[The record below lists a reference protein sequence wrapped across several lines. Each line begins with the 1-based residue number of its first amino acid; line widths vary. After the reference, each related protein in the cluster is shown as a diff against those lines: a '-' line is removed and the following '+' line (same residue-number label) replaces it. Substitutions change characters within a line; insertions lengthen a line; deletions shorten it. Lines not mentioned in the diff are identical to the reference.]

1 MSMSRLE
8 AVLATIDAQADSAL
22 TKLDQAQQFATRSE
36 HLAVEGTSADEIATV
51 TVDGTGQ
58 VQAIVIEDDVRHLTG
73 AQVAADVLEALRQAQ
88 RRLSYHVEQLG
99 TEIYGPGSP
108 SVQAFSQAYR
118 DRYGYEED
126 EDR

>member
-8 AVLATIDAQADSAL
+8 AVLATIDAQAETAI
-22 TKLDQAQQFATRSE
+22 TRLDQAQEFANRSE
-36 HLAVEGTSADEIATV
+36 HLAVEGASGDGIATV

-58 VQAIVIEDDVRHLTG
+58 VQAIVIDDDVRHLTG
-73 AQVAADVLEALRQAQ
+73 SQVAADVLEALRQAQ
-88 RRLSYHVEQLG
+88 RRLTFHVEQLG
-99 TEIYGPGSP
+99 TEIYGAGSP
-108 SVQAFSQAYR
+108 SVQEFSRAYR

>member
-8 AVLATIDAQADSAL
+8 AVLATIDAQAESAQ
-22 TKLDQAQQFATRSE
+22 TKLDQAEQFAARSE
-36 HLAVEGTSADEIATV
+36 HLAVEGVSDDEVARV

-58 VQAIVIEDDVRHLTG
+58 VQAITVADDVRHLSG
-73 AQVAADVLEALRQAQ
+73 AQVAADVMAALRQAQ

-126 EDR
+126 EDQ

>member
-1 MSMSRLE
+1 MTMSRLE

-22 TKLDQAQQFATRSE
+22 TKLDQAEQFATRSE
-36 HLAVEGTSADEIATV
+36 HLAVEGASADEVAKV

-58 VQAIVIEDDVRHLTG
+58 VQSITIEDDVRHLSG
-73 AQVAADVLEALRQAQ
+73 AQVAGAVMDALRQAQ

-126 EDR
+126 EER

>member
-8 AVLATIDAQADSAL
+8 AVLATIDAQADTAL
-22 TKLDQAQQFATRSE
+22 TKLDQAEQFATRSE
-36 HLAVEGTSADEIATV
+36 HLAVEGVSGDEVAKV
-51 TVDGTGQ
+51 VVDGTGQ
-58 VQAIVIEDDVRHLTG
+58 VQAITIDDDVRHLTG
-73 AQVAADVLEALRQAQ
+73 AQVAADVMEALRQAQ

-99 TEIYGPGSP
+99 TEIYGAGSP

-126 EDR
+126 ADQ

>member
-1 MSMSRLE
+1 MTMSRLE
-8 AVLATIDAQADSAL
+8 AVLATIDAQADAAQ

-36 HLAVEGTSADEIATV
+36 HLAVEGASGDEVAKV
-51 TVDGTGQ
+51 VVDGTGQ
-58 VQAIVIEDDVRHLTG
+58 VQAITIDDDVRHLSG
-73 AQVAADVLEALRQAQ
+73 AQIAADVMEALRQAQ

-99 TEIYGPGSP
+99 TEIYGAGSP

-126 EDR
+126 EDQ

>member
-22 TKLDQAQQFATRSE
+22 TRLDQAQQFATRSE

-58 VQAIVIEDDVRHLTG
+58 VQAIVIDDDVRHLTG

-88 RRLSYHVEQLG
+88 RRLSYHVEQIG
-99 TEIYGPGSP
+99 TEIYGAGSP
-108 SVQAFSQAYR
+108 SVQEFTRAYR

>member
-36 HLAVEGTSADEIATV
+36 HLAVEGASSDDVARV

-58 VQAIVIEDDVRHLTG
+58 VQSIVIEDDVRGLSG
-73 AQVAADVLEALRQAQ
+73 AQIAADVLEALRQAQ
-88 RRLSYHVEQLG
+88 RRLSYHVEQIG
-99 TEIYGPGSP
+99 TEVYGAGSP
-108 SVQAFSQAYR
+108 SVQEFTRAYR

>member
-1 MSMSRLE
+1 MTMSRLE

-36 HLAVEGTSADEIATV
+36 HLSVEGASNDEVAKV

-58 VQAIVIEDDVRHLTG
+58 IQAIVIEDDVRHLSG
-73 AQVAADVLEALRQAQ
+73 AQIAADVLEALGQAQ

-99 TEIYGPGSP
+99 TEVYGAGSP

-126 EDR
+126 EDK

>member
-8 AVLATIDAQADSAL
+8 AVLATIDAQAETAI
-22 TKLDQAQQFATRSE
+22 TRLDQAQEFATRSE
-36 HLAVEGTSADEIATV
+36 HLAVEGASGDGIATV

-58 VQAIVIEDDVRHLTG
+58 VQAIVIDDDVRHLTG
-73 AQVAADVLEALRQAQ
+73 SQVAADVLEALRQAQ
-88 RRLSYHVEQLG
+88 RRLTFHVEQLG
-99 TEIYGPGSP
+99 TEIYGAGSP
-108 SVQAFSQAYR
+108 SVQEFSRAYR

>member
-36 HLAVEGTSADEIATV
+36 HLAVEGRSADEIATV

-58 VQAIVIEDDVRHLTG
+58 VQAIMIDDDVRHLSG

-88 RRLSYHVEQLG
+88 RRLSFHVEQLG
-99 TEIYGPGSP
+99 TDIYGAGSP
-108 SVQAFSQAYR
+108 SVEEFSRAYR

-126 EDR
+126 EER

>member
-22 TKLDQAQQFATRSE
+22 AKLDQAQQFATRSE
-36 HLAVEGTSADEIATV
+36 HLAVEGTSSDEVATV

-58 VQAIVIEDDVRHLTG
+58 VQAIVISDDVRDLTG
-73 AQVAADVLEALRQAQ
+73 AQVAADVLDALRQAQ
-88 RRLSYHVEQLG
+88 RRLSFHVEQLG
-99 TEIYGPGSP
+99 TEIYGAGSP
-108 SVQAFSQAYR
+108 SVAEFTQAYR

-126 EDR
+126 QDR

>member
-22 TKLDQAQQFATRSE
+22 TKLDQAEQFATRSE
-36 HLAVEGTSADEIATV
+36 HLAVEGVSGDEVAKV
-51 TVDGTGQ
+51 VVDGTGQ
-58 VQAIVIEDDVRHLTG
+58 VQAITIDDDVRHLTG
-73 AQVAADVLEALRQAQ
+73 AQVAADVMEALRQAQ

-99 TEIYGPGSP
+99 TEIYGAGSP

-118 DRYGYEED
+118 DRYGYEEEAD
-126 EDR
+126 Q

>member
-8 AVLATIDAQADSAL
+8 AVLATIDAQADSSL
-22 TKLDQAQQFATRSE
+22 DKLDQAQQFATRSE
-36 HLAVEGTSADEIATV
+36 HLSVEGRSRDEVARV

-58 VQAIVIEDDVRHLTG
+58 VQSIQIEDDVRDLSG
-73 AQVAADVLEALRQAQ
+73 SQIAADVFEALRQAQ
-88 RRLSYHVEQLG
+88 RRLSFHVEQLG
-99 TEIYGPGSP
+99 NEIYGADSP
-108 SVQAFSQAYR
+108 SVGQFTQAYR

>member
-8 AVLATIDAQADSAL
+8 AVLATIDAQADAAQ
-22 TKLDQAQQFATRSE
+22 TKLDQAEQFATRSE
-36 HLAVEGTSADEIATV
+36 HLAVEGASADEVATV

-58 VQAIVIEDDVRHLTG
+58 VQSIVIADDVRHLSG
-73 AQVAADVLEALRQAQ
+73 SQIAADVLEALRQAQ
-88 RRLSYHVEQLG
+88 RRLSFHVEQLG

-108 SVQAFSQAYR
+108 SVEEFSRAYR

-126 EDR
+126 ETR

>member
-22 TKLDQAQQFATRSE
+22 TKLDQAQEFATRSE
-36 HLAVEGTSADEIATV
+36 HLAVEGVSADEIAKV

-58 VQAIVIEDDVRHLTG
+58 IQAIVIDDDVRHLTG
-73 AQVAADVLEALRQAQ
+73 SQIAADVFEALRQAQ
-88 RRLSYHVEQLG
+88 RRLTFHVEQLG
-99 TEIYGPGSP
+99 TEVYGAGSP
-108 SVQAFSQAYR
+108 SVQEFSRAYR

>member
-8 AVLATIDAQADSAL
+8 AVLATIDAQADAAL

-36 HLAVEGTSADEIATV
+36 HLAVEGTSADEVATV

-58 VQAIVIEDDVRHLTG
+58 VQAILIEDDVRHLTG
-73 AQVAADVLEALRQAQ
+73 AQVAAEVLEALRQAQ

-99 TEIYGPGSP
+99 TEIYGAGSP
-108 SVQAFSQAYR
+108 SVQEFTRAYR

>member
-8 AVLATIDAQADSAL
+8 AVLATIDAQAESAQ
-22 TKLDQAQQFATRSE
+22 TKLDQAEQFAVRSE
-36 HLAVEGTSADEIATV
+36 HLAVQGVSDDEVATV

-58 VQAIVIEDDVRHLTG
+58 VQAITIADDVRHLSG
-73 AQVAADVLEALRQAQ
+73 AQVAADVMAALRQAQ

-126 EDR
+126 EDQ